1 MSTPSSQVSPL
12 INNWNRVH
20 QQTVRLMSTAPS
32 DKFDWKTCDSAMT
45 LGELMNH
52 LYLAEAGLTN
62 AALTGAF
69 STSGGPEAKATT
81 EEVVAAFE
89 KSHAEQIAR
98 VAALTPE
105 QLQEEIMPF
114 GEKAGRM
121 TRKSLLSLLAEH
133 EVHHRGQLYVYLR
146 MLGVEVPALY
156 GA

>member
-20 QQTVRLMSTAPS
+20 QHTVRLMATAPS

-62 AALTGAF
+62 AALTGKFA
-69 STSGGPEAKATT
+69 TAGGPEAKSTT
-81 EEVVAAFE
+81 EDVLAAFE
-89 KSHAEQIAR
+89 KSHEEQVAR

-105 QLQEEIMPF
+105 QLLEEVTPF
-114 GEKAGRM
+114 GEKYGPM
-121 TRKSLLSLLAEH
+121 TRTSLLHMMSEH

-146 MLGVEVPALY
+146 MLGVEVPSLY
-156 GA
+156 GG